1 MEAGKNVTFDDD
13 LGSGWKHLAIV
24 KARGR
29 LKLYIDGAQ
38 RAVSA
43 PFDASDYDISTREP
57 LQIGVGPQNHFSG
70 SMADIRIYAGALPDA
85 QVSQLHQASA

>member
-1 MEAGKNVTFDDD
+1 MEAGKNVTFDDY

-38 RAVSA
+38 R
-43 PFDASDYDISTREP
+43 E
-57 LQIGVGPQNHFSG
+57 GVG
-70 SMADIRIYAGALPDA
+70 A
-85 QVSQLHQASA
+85 V

>member
-1 MEAGKNVTFDDD
+1 MTAYQGSLFMGSSTCYARYEAARHPSEADACAMEAGKNVTFDDD

-38 RAVSA
+38 R
-43 PFDASDYDISTREP
+43 E
-57 LQIGVGPQNHFSG
+57 GVG
-70 SMADIRIYAGALPDA
+70 A
-85 QVSQLHQASA
+85 V

>member
-1 MEAGKNVTFDDD
+1 MEAGKNVTFDDY

-43 PFDASDYDISTREP
+43 PFDASDYDISLANRYRSGSAHRTISPVRWRP
-57 LQIGVGPQNHFSG
+57 SG
-70 SMADIRIYAGALPDA
+70 SMPAR
-85 QVSQLHQASA
+85 